1 MIILNYDKNELFI
14 PKLNGPKL
22 NIKPKNEKNSSYIV
36 IASIFISG
44 FLFNINREIGRAHV

>member
-1 MIILNYDKNELFI
+1 MIILNYDKNELFNLVI

-36 IASIFISG
+36 IASIFIIG
-44 FLFNINREIGRAHV
+44 FLFNINRGLKN